1 MFYDL
6 GPGIFLPETDPRFY
20 AIPRD
25 DAAVLRSDPNRSD
38 SIVRLSHS
46 LERRS
51 LSSLLSPSLFSYYFF
66 NKLRCLV
73 RALCIGAHVLQTKTT
88 NVVLGTIL

>member
-38 SIVRLSHS
+38 SIVRLSNS
-46 LERRS
+46 LEQRS
-51 LSSLLSPSLFSYYFF
+51 LSSLLSPSLFSLACSLLMIKICNYVFYTVS
-66 NKLRCLV
+66 K
-73 RALCIGAHVLQTKTT
+73 
-88 NVVLGTIL
+88 